1 MPPVETIMTMPD
13 TATRSR
19 VNSPIQITTKAVRSP
34 IKKFGLLPHSAAAAD
49 YALVM
54 VAPRLAWT

>member
-1 MPPVETIMTMPD
+1 MAMPD
-13 TATRSR
+13 TATWSR
-19 VNSPIQITTKAVRSP
+19 VNSRIQTTAAAVRSP
-34 IKKFGLLPHSAAAAD
+34 IKKFGLLPHSAAAD